1 MPPAIKRGAGIEMVE
16 ITYCAACG
24 WLARSAWMA
33 QELHS
38 TFGEDIGGVSL
49 VPSSGGVFEV
59 RAGGALVWSRAETGR
74 FPDAGE
80 LKRAVRDA
88 VCPGRDLGHADSR

>member
-1 MPPAIKRGAGIEMVE
+1 MPPAIKRGEGIEMVE
-16 ITYCAACG
+16 IRYCAGCG

-33 QELHS
+33 QELLS

-59 RAGGALVWSRAETGR
+59 RAGGTLVWSRAEAGR
-74 FPDAGE
+74 FPDAAE
-80 LKRAVRDA
+80 LKKAVRDA